1 MTMSQT
7 NKSFWGMKLLCLFG
21 FIGFVIVK
29 GVDVLEN
36 ANVTDMQYVSGR
48 GFNYR
53 PLMVG
58 LTLINGAAAKG
69 AGNPS
74 IHVLLGFCINSYTT
88 MFCSIVFCF

>member
-1 MTMSQT
+1 MTMCQT
-7 NKSFWGMKLLCLFG
+7 KKSFVGMKLLCVFG

-29 GVDVLEN
+29 GVDVELEGLEN
-36 ANVTDMQYVSGR
+36 GNVTDMLYVRGR

-69 AGNPS
+69 AGIPLC
-74 IHVLLGFCINSYTT
+74 ICINS
-88 MFCSIVFCF
+88 

>member
-1 MTMSQT
+1 MCET
-7 NKSFWGMKLLCLFG
+7 NKSFVSMKLLFVFG

-29 GVDVLEN
+29 GVDVELKGLEN
-36 ANVTDMQYVSGR
+36 GNVTDMQYVRGR

-69 AGNPS
+69 AGIPF
-74 IHVLLGFCINSYTT
+74 IHVPLCIYH
-88 MFCSIVFCF
+88 